1 MTEPLLLTSVLH
13 LSSLEVPPES
23 LNLAHVSLE
32 GDRWMSVLIDGTA
45 HQSARF
51 INIPEKRYV
60 AIAVLVRYSSE
71 RFGLSLSRAQK
82 DVPLGGTACQLLVC
96 PARDVIAIRGAP
108 TDFAL

>member
-1 MTEPLLLTSVLH
+1 MTEPLLLTSILH

-51 INIPEKRYV
+51 INIPEKRFV
-60 AIAVLVRYSSE
+60 AIAVLVRYSQE
-71 RFGLSLSRAQK
+71 RFGSSSSKGLRRTSLS
-82 DVPLGGTACQLLVC
+82 VELPVNC
-96 PARDVIAIRGAP
+96 
-108 TDFAL
+108 